1 MTKRPTVTIYTDGA
15 CTNPGPGGYAAI
27 IMYDIPED
35 PLKKELPLTKAKV
48 RQGHK
53 DLLSG
58 RGSETTNNRMELAAV
73 IVALEALKK
82 PCTVDL
88 YSDSR
93 YVINGITKWIKA
105 WKQNGWKTSGKKSV
119 ENKDLWERLDRA
131 TQGHAISWTWVKGH
145 STQDTEHAYWNSLVD
160 MIAVHEK
167 ELAHAERT
175 D

>member
-1 MTKRPTVTIYTDGA
+1 MKIDIYTDGS
-15 CTNPGPGGYAAI
+15 CLGNPGPGGWAFL
-27 IMYDIPED
+27 IMFDG
-35 PLKKELPLTKAKV
+35 KE
-48 RQGHK
+48 HEH
-53 DLLSG
+53 SG
-58 RGSETTNNRMELAAV
+58 GATDTTNNRMELAAV

-105 WKQNGWKTSGKKSV
+105 WKQNGWKTSGKKAV

-145 STQDTEHAYWNSLVD
+145 STQDTEHAFWNNLVD
-160 MIAVHEK
+160 MVAVREK
-167 ELAHAERT
+167 EQAHAELA